1 MVGEEEKVTISICKE
16 GKNCPY
22 LNGGSIFQVIAER
35 DYWQETAEKRE
46 RVMNLAEKKILK
58 LREENHLLKEE
69 KQSLQQE
76 LNQPLIKSGA
86 FKREQKKEEDK
97 PAKKRGAPVGHR
109 GASRPRPKRIDQY
122 INIWPTECDR
132 CGDHNIKVYPS
143 SFEEHVV
150 QDIQVRTINTSYR
163 LHYGYC
169 SICKKTIYPKDIEAI
184 IPNSRIGTSARAVS
198 GYFRYIGIPYR
209 KTKRIFKDIFGLELT
224 HPSLLNFDTKMAEN
238 GEPLYEQIKNII
250 RHSHWV
256 CADETGWKV
265 NNENWQLWD
274 FINKEAAL
282 YRMKKS
288 RGADI
293 VQDTL
298 GEKYGGFLISDF
310 YSSYNSIE
318 ALGKQKCTCHL
329 LDEINDIEEKNKFPE
344 DSQEAIFCQNLKSIL
359 KEALDAWNRFH
370 AGKETEEDLKE
381 LRNFK
386 DITAQKITNIL
397 LYPSE
402 NADIQRLKKR
412 IIKHNN
418 ELLTFLEHPEV
429 EPTNN
434 RAERGFRSSV
444 IMRKITFG
452 NRSKAGARNHAV
464 IMSIVQTGILNG
476 RKPLNIFL
484 SLATNPQKIRAP

>member
-1 MVGEEEKVTISICKE
+1 MSTTPEIKTISICKE

-22 LNGGSIFQVIAER
+22 LNGGSIFQILAER

-46 RVMNLAEKKILK
+46 RVMTLAEKEILK
-58 LREENHLLKEE
+58 LREENHFLKEE
-69 KQSLQQE
+69 KQSLRQE
-76 LNQPLIKSGA
+76 LNQTHQKP
-86 FKREQKKEEDK
+86 FKRNLKKNEEEK
-97 PAKKRGAPVGHR
+97 PVKKKGAPVGHQGKGR
-109 GASRPRPKRIDQY
+109 KRPERIDQY
-122 INIWPTECDR
+122 IDIWPTECDK
-132 CGDHNIKVYPS
+132 CGDHNIKVYSS
-143 SFEEHVV
+143 SFEEHII
-150 QDIQVRTINTSYR
+150 QDIQIRIINTSYR

-169 SICKKTIYPKDIEAI
+169 AKCKKTIYPKKAEAI
-184 IPNSRIGTSARAVS
+184 IPNSRIGVNARAVS

-209 KTKRIFKDIFGLELT
+209 KTKKIFENIFGLELT
-224 HPSLLNFDTKMAEN
+224 HPSLLNFNTKMAKN
-238 GEPLYEQIKNII
+238 GEPLYRQIKDMI
-250 RHSHWV
+250 RHSHWT
-256 CADETGWKV
+256 CADETGWPL
-265 NNENWQLWD
+265 NGDNWQLWD

-282 YRMKKS
+282 YRIEKS
-288 RGADI
+288 RGAD
-293 VQDTL
+293 VVKDTL

-318 ALGKQKCTCHL
+318 AVGKQKCICHL
-329 LDEINDIEEKNKFPE
+329 LDETKKIEEKNKFPE
-344 DSQEAIFCQNLKSIL
+344 GSQEALFCQNLKSIL
-359 KEALDAWNRFH
+359 KEALDVWNRFH
-370 AGKETEEDLKE
+370 AGKKTEEDLKE

-402 NADIQRLKKR
+402 NEDIQRLKKR

-434 RAERGFRSSV
+434 RAERGFRSSI

-452 NRSKAGARNHAV
+452 NRTKAGAKNHSI

-476 RKPLNIFL
+476 KEPLKIFL
-484 SLATNPQKIRAP
+484 SLTTDPQKIRAP